1 MTDEN
6 ELKAEIERLKFRNE
20 KLHNHT
26 NRMTDENYELRRAR
40 GPLDLE
46 QRIADLTRQVDERD
60 KRIKELEKENKDLGL
75 ALQRAQELVGELTDK
90 VRKAEAMR
98 RPLDTMDEIAYRE
111 LEKENKDLRISI
123 GHRVERVEEL
133 NAITREHQKQMGKLQ
148 VRLTEV
154 EEDNKKLAKQIENQ
168 SKYVQKLRDKGVI

>member
-46 QRIADLTRQVDERD
+46 QRIADLTKQVDER
-60 KRIKELEKENKDLGL
+60 
-75 ALQRAQELVGELTDK
+75 
-90 VRKAEAMR
+90 
-98 RPLDTMDEIAYRE
+98 
-111 LEKENKDLRISI
+111 
-123 GHRVERVEEL
+123 
-133 NAITREHQKQMGKLQ
+133 
-148 VRLTEV
+148 
-154 EEDNKKLAKQIENQ
+154 
-168 SKYVQKLRDKGVI
+168 

>member
-26 NRMTDENYELRRAR
+26 NRMTDENYELRRGIKTLQKKLDEVIEDNTR

-46 QRIADLTRQVDERD
+46 QRIEDLTRQVDERD
-60 KRIKELEKENKDLGL
+60 KRIKELDNSLSIALEINDKFQRENKK
-75 ALQRAQELVGELTDK
+75 LTDK

-111 LEKENKDLRISI
+111 LEKENADL
-123 GHRVERVEEL
+123 
-133 NAITREHQKQMGKLQ
+133 KW
-148 VRLTEV
+148 
-154 EEDNKKLAKQIENQ
+154 DNKSLAKQ
-168 SKYVQKLRDKGVI
+168 VDDKLEEIKALKIKLELLDNKT

>member
-60 KRIKELEKENKDLGL
+60 KRIKEL
-75 ALQRAQELVGELTDK
+75 TDK

-111 LEKENKDLRISI
+111 LEKENGDLRTSI
-123 GHRVERVEEL
+123 GHRIGRVEEL
-133 NAITREHQKQMGKLQ
+133 NTSLAEALAIDEAHQKQIGKLQ

-168 SKYVQKLRDKGVI
+168 SEYVQKLRDKGVI